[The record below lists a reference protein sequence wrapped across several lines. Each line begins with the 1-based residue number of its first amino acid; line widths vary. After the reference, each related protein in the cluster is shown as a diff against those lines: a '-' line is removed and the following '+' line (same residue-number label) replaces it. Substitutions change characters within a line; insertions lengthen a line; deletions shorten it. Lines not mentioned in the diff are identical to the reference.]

1 MGACAKQEEIIFF
14 VVCPF
19 QRDFVDR
26 DLPFIMMLSEIEQ
39 EGAGGGGGEGEEKPK
54 QPSPHCVLGSAGEG
68 WEVAQVGACLACPKL
83 GVPCPH
89 IAELVSWQL
98 WLVVVSSSPAVGLG
112 HVDGGR
118 YLSV

>member
-39 EGAGGGGGEGEEKPK
+39 EGAGGRGKRNPNSLHHTVFSGQPGRGGRWHK
-54 QPSPHCVLGSAGEG
+54 
-68 WEVAQVGACLACPKL
+68 W
-83 GVPCPH
+83 VPAWP
-89 IAELVSWQL
+89 APNWG
-98 WLVVVSSSPAVGLG
+98 SPAPILQ
-112 HVDGGR
+112 
-118 YLSV
+118 SW